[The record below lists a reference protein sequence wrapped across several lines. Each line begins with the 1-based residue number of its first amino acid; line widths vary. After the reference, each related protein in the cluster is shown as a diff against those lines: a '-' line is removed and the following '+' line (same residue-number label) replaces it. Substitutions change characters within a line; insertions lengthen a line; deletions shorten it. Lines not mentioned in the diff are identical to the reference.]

1 MTEDLPQPSTGLPP
15 LDSEPEERRSI
26 RPWHLAL
33 IGLVAGY
40 PLSVGPVAWIC
51 ETLDPAR
58 QYTGFIRIAYQPL
71 TFLYDRLLPVRVF
84 YDWYLGL
91 FGVR

>member
-1 MTEDLPQPSTGLPP
+1 MTKVSPPPPTRLPT

-33 IGLVAGY
+33 IGLVSGY

-51 ETLDPAR
+51 EILDPAR
-58 QYTGFIRIAYQPL
+58 QYTGFIRIAYEPVK
-71 TFLYDRLLPVRVF
+71 FLYDRMPPVRLF